1 MKNKKEKYE
10 RRRVRSSYVSVVVS
24 TTLVLF
30 VAGLIG
36 LLVLSTDK
44 LSAHIKEN
52 FAVGVT
58 LKSTAKEQD
67 VKQLM
72 RSIEVS
78 DYAKGAAYV
87 SRKDA
92 LETLKADLGGD
103 FVDFI
108 GENPLSDKIDV
119 FFKAPYA
126 QSATVDSVSA
136 ELMKNE
142 LVASVDYNRLMLD
155 EINSNIRAISLWLS
169 IFAALFLVI
178 SVLLINN
185 SVRLTIYSKRFTIKT
200 MQLVGATR
208 QFISRPF
215 ITRLLLN
222 GLLSAFIAIA
232 MLSGIIYYLYR
243 WQSEYRIIIDFE
255 MIGILFAAVIVI
267 SAAIN
272 VLSGRFARSEER
284 RVGKECRSRW
294 SPYH

>member
-108 GENPLSDKIDV
+108 GENPLSAKIDV

-169 IFAALFLVI
+169 VFAALFLVI

-255 MIGILFAAVIVI
+255 MIGILFAAVIAI
-267 SAAIN
+267 SAVIN
-272 VLSGRFARSEER
+272 VLSGRFAIRKFLRMDAEDL
-284 RVGKECRSRW
+284 
-294 SPYH
+294 YY

>member
-169 IFAALFLVI
+169 VFAALFLVI

-255 MIGILFAAVIVI
+255 MIGILFAAVIAI
-267 SAAIN
+267 SAVIN
-272 VLSGRFARSEER
+272 VLSGRFAIRKFLRMDAEDL
-284 RVGKECRSRW
+284 
-294 SPYH
+294 YY

>member
-267 SAAIN
+267 SAVIN
-272 VLSGRFARSEER
+272 VLSGRFAIRKFLRMDAEDL
-284 RVGKECRSRW
+284 
-294 SPYH
+294 YY

>member
-92 LETLKADLGGD
+92 LETLK
-103 FVDFI
+103 
-108 GENPLSDKIDV
+108 ENPLSDKIDV

-169 IFAALFLVI
+169 VFAALFLVI

-255 MIGILFAAVIVI
+255 MIGILFAAVIAI
-267 SAAIN
+267 SAVIN
-272 VLSGRFARSEER
+272 VLSGRFAIRKFLRMDAEDL
-284 RVGKECRSRW
+284 
-294 SPYH
+294 YY

>member
-169 IFAALFLVI
+169 VFAALFLVI

-208 QFISRPF
+208 QFISR
-215 ITRLLLN
+215 

-255 MIGILFAAVIVI
+255 MIGILFAAVIAI
-267 SAAIN
+267 SAVIN
-272 VLSGRFARSEER
+272 VLSGRFAIRKFLRMDAEDL
-284 RVGKECRSRW
+284 
-294 SPYH
+294 YY

>member
-169 IFAALFLVI
+169 VFAALFLVI

-208 QFISRPF
+208 QSISRPF

-255 MIGILFAAVIVI
+255 MIGILFAAVIAI
-267 SAAIN
+267 SAVIN
-272 VLSGRFARSEER
+272 VLSGRFAIRKFLRMDAEDL
-284 RVGKECRSRW
+284 
-294 SPYH
+294 YY

>member
-155 EINSNIRAISLWLS
+155 EINSNIRAIGLWLS
-169 IFAALFLVI
+169 VFAALFLVI

-255 MIGILFAAVIVI
+255 MIGILFAAVIAI
-267 SAAIN
+267 SAVIN
-272 VLSGRFARSEER
+272 VLSGRFAIRKFLRMDAEDL
-284 RVGKECRSRW
+284 
-294 SPYH
+294 YY

>member
-10 RRRVRSSYVSVVVS
+10 HRRVRSSYVSVVVS

-255 MIGILFAAVIVI
+255 MIGILFAAVIAI
-267 SAAIN
+267 SAVIN
-272 VLSGRFARSEER
+272 VLSGRFAIRKFLRMDAEDL
-284 RVGKECRSRW
+284 
-294 SPYH
+294 YY

>member
-169 IFAALFLVI
+169 VFAALFLVI

-267 SAAIN
+267 SAVIN
-272 VLSGRFARSEER
+272 VLSGRFAIRKFLRMDAEDL
-284 RVGKECRSRW
+284 
-294 SPYH
+294 YY

>member
-169 IFAALFLVI
+169 VFAALFLVI
-178 SVLLINN
+178 SVLLISN

-255 MIGILFAAVIVI
+255 MIGILFAAVIAI
-267 SAAIN
+267 SAVIN
-272 VLSGRFARSEER
+272 VLSGRFAIRKFLRMDAEDL
-284 RVGKECRSRW
+284 
-294 SPYH
+294 YY

>member
-142 LVASVDYNRLMLD
+142 LVASVDDNRLMLD

-255 MIGILFAAVIVI
+255 MIGILFAAVIAI
-267 SAAIN
+267 SAVIN
-272 VLSGRFARSEER
+272 VLSGRFAIRKFLRMDAEDL
-284 RVGKECRSRW
+284 
-294 SPYH
+294 YY

>member
-208 QFISRPF
+208 KFISRPF

-255 MIGILFAAVIVI
+255 MIGILFAAVIAI
-267 SAAIN
+267 SAVIN
-272 VLSGRFARSEER
+272 VLSGRFAIRKFLRMDAEDL
-284 RVGKECRSRW
+284 
-294 SPYH
+294 YY

>member
-36 LLVLSTDK
+36 LLVLSTDR

-169 IFAALFLVI
+169 VFAALFLVI

-267 SAAIN
+267 SAVIN
-272 VLSGRFARSEER
+272 VLSGRFAIRKFLRMDAEDL
-284 RVGKECRSRW
+284 
-294 SPYH
+294 YY

>member
-1 MKNKKEKYE
+1 M
-10 RRRVRSSYVSVVVS
+10 VS

-255 MIGILFAAVIVI
+255 MIGILFAAVIAI
-267 SAAIN
+267 SAVIN
-272 VLSGRFARSEER
+272 VLSGRFAIRKFLRMDAEDL
-284 RVGKECRSRW
+284 
-294 SPYH
+294 YY

>member
-155 EINSNIRAISLWLS
+155 EINTNIRAISLWLS
-169 IFAALFLVI
+169 VFAALFLVI

-255 MIGILFAAVIVI
+255 MIGILFAAVIAI
-267 SAAIN
+267 SAVIN
-272 VLSGRFARSEER
+272 VLSGRFAIRKFLRMDAEDL
-284 RVGKECRSRW
+284 
-294 SPYH
+294 YY

>member
-272 VLSGRFARSEER
+272 VLSGRFAIRKFLRMDAEDL
-284 RVGKECRSRW
+284 
-294 SPYH
+294 YY

>member
-10 RRRVRSSYVSVVVS
+10 RRKVRSSYVSVVVS

-255 MIGILFAAVIVI
+255 MIGILFAAVIAI
-267 SAAIN
+267 SAVIN
-272 VLSGRFARSEER
+272 VLSGRFAIRKFLRMDAEDL
-284 RVGKECRSRW
+284 
-294 SPYH
+294 YY

>member
-208 QFISRPF
+208 QFISGPF

-255 MIGILFAAVIVI
+255 MIGILFAAVIAI
-267 SAAIN
+267 SAVIN
-272 VLSGRFARSEER
+272 VLSGRFAIRKFLRMDAEDL
-284 RVGKECRSRW
+284 
-294 SPYH
+294 YY

>member
-92 LETLKADLGGD
+92 LETLKADIGGD

-142 LVASVDYNRLMLD
+142 LVASVDYTRLMLA

-169 IFAALFLVI
+169 VFAALFLVI

-255 MIGILFAAVIVI
+255 MIGILFAAVIAI
-267 SAAIN
+267 SAVIN
-272 VLSGRFARSEER
+272 VLSGRFAIRKFLRMDAEDL
-284 RVGKECRSRW
+284 
-294 SPYH
+294 YY

>member
-169 IFAALFLVI
+169 VFAALFLVI

-255 MIGILFAAVIVI
+255 MRGILFAAVIAI
-267 SAAIN
+267 SAVIN
-272 VLSGRFARSEER
+272 VLSGRFAIRKFLRMDAEDL
-284 RVGKECRSRW
+284 
-294 SPYH
+294 YY

>member
-87 SRKDA
+87 NRKDA

-255 MIGILFAAVIVI
+255 MIGILFAAVIAI
-267 SAAIN
+267 SAVIN
-272 VLSGRFARSEER
+272 VLSGRFAIRKFLRMDAEDL
-284 RVGKECRSRW
+284 
-294 SPYH
+294 YY

>member
-255 MIGILFAAVIVI
+255 MIGILFATVIVI

-272 VLSGRFARSEER
+272 VLSGRFAIRKFLRMDAEDL
-284 RVGKECRSRW
+284 
-294 SPYH
+294 YY

>member
-58 LKSTAKEQD
+58 LKSTANEQD

-169 IFAALFLVI
+169 VFAALFLVI

-243 WQSEYRIIIDFE
+243 WQSEYRIIIDFD
-255 MIGILFAAVIVI
+255 MIGILFAAVIAI
-267 SAAIN
+267 SAVIN
-272 VLSGRFARSEER
+272 VLSGRFAIRKFLRMDAEDL
-284 RVGKECRSRW
+284 
-294 SPYH
+294 YY

>member
-72 RSIEVS
+72 RSIEIS

-169 IFAALFLVI
+169 VFAALFLVI

-267 SAAIN
+267 SAVIN
-272 VLSGRFARSEER
+272 VLSGRFAIRKFLRMDAEDL
-284 RVGKECRSRW
+284 
-294 SPYH
+294 YY

>member
-255 MIGILFAAVIVI
+255 MIGILFAAVIAI
-267 SAAIN
+267 SAVIN
-272 VLSGRFARSEER
+272 VLSGRFAIRKFLRMDAEDI
-284 RVGKECRSRW
+284 
-294 SPYH
+294 YY

>member
-126 QSATVDSVSA
+126 QSATIDSVSA

-142 LVASVDYNRLMLD
+142 LVASVDYNHLMLD

-169 IFAALFLVI
+169 VFAALFLVI

-267 SAAIN
+267 SAVIN
-272 VLSGRFARSEER
+272 VLSGRFAIRKFLRMDAEDL
-284 RVGKECRSRW
+284 
-294 SPYH
+294 YY

>member
-255 MIGILFAAVIVI
+255 MIVILFAAVIALSAVI
-267 SAAIN
+267 I
-272 VLSGRFARSEER
+272 VLSGRVAIRKFLRMDAEDL
-284 RVGKECRSRW
+284 
-294 SPYH
+294 YY

>member
-36 LLVLSTDK
+36 LLALSTDK

-155 EINSNIRAISLWLS
+155 EINTNIRAISLWLS
-169 IFAALFLVI
+169 VFAALFLVI

-255 MIGILFAAVIVI
+255 MIGILFAAVIAI
-267 SAAIN
+267 SAVIN
-272 VLSGRFARSEER
+272 VLSGRFAIRKFLRMDAEDL
-284 RVGKECRSRW
+284 
-294 SPYH
+294 YY

>member
-87 SRKDA
+87 SRKVA

-155 EINSNIRAISLWLS
+155 EINSNIRAISL
-169 IFAALFLVI
+169 
-178 SVLLINN
+178 
-185 SVRLTIYSKRFTIKT
+185 
-200 MQLVGATR
+200 
-208 QFISRPF
+208 
-215 ITRLLLN
+215 
-222 GLLSAFIAIA
+222 
-232 MLSGIIYYLYR
+232 
-243 WQSEYRIIIDFE
+243 
-255 MIGILFAAVIVI
+255 
-267 SAAIN
+267 
-272 VLSGRFARSEER
+272 
-284 RVGKECRSRW
+284 
-294 SPYH
+294 

>member
-255 MIGILFAAVIVI
+255 MIGILFVAVIAI
-267 SAAIN
+267 SAVIN
-272 VLSGRFARSEER
+272 VLSGRFAIRKFLRMDAEDL
-284 RVGKECRSRW
+284 
-294 SPYH
+294 YY

>member
-126 QSATVDSVSA
+126 QSATVDSISA

-255 MIGILFAAVIVI
+255 MIGILFAAVIAI
-267 SAAIN
+267 SAVIN
-272 VLSGRFARSEER
+272 VLSGRFAIRKFLRMDAEDL
-284 RVGKECRSRW
+284 
-294 SPYH
+294 YY

>member
-200 MQLVGATR
+200 TQLVGATR

-255 MIGILFAAVIVI
+255 MIGILFAAVIAI
-267 SAAIN
+267 SAVIN
-272 VLSGRFARSEER
+272 VLSGRFAIRKFLRMDAEDL
-284 RVGKECRSRW
+284 
-294 SPYH
+294 YY

>member
-1 MKNKKEKYE
+1 
-10 RRRVRSSYVSVVVS
+10 
-24 TTLVLF
+24 
-30 VAGLIG
+30 
-36 LLVLSTDK
+36 
-44 LSAHIKEN
+44 
-52 FAVGVT
+52 
-58 LKSTAKEQD
+58 
-67 VKQLM
+67 M

-255 MIGILFAAVIVI
+255 MIGILFAAVIAI
-267 SAAIN
+267 SAVIN
-272 VLSGRFARSEER
+272 VLSGRFAIRKFLRMDAEDL
-284 RVGKECRSRW
+284 
-294 SPYH
+294 YY

>member
-255 MIGILFAAVIVI
+255 MIGILFAAVIAI
-267 SAAIN
+267 SAVIN
-272 VLSGRFARSEER
+272 VLSGRFAIRKFLRMDAEDL
-284 RVGKECRSRW
+284 
-294 SPYH
+294 YY